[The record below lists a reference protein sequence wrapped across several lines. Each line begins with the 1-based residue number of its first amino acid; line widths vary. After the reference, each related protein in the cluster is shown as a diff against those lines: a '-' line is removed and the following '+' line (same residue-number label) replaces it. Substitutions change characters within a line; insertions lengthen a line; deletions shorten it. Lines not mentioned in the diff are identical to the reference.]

1 MSFSFGGIMR
11 TINGRNLDILEKVN
25 KELLQ
30 EDVSYKEHKCEKC
43 GKNAKNC
50 KKLQKMPKKSKNKC
64 NFTAFL
70 AKLPQKIHRKRK

>member
-43 GKNAKNC
+43 GKNKNLQMHHI
-50 KKLQKMPKKSKNKC
+50 KKQSKNTDLIFEPKNIMENLKKS
-64 NFTAFL
+64 FF
-70 AKLPQKIHRKRK
+70 Q